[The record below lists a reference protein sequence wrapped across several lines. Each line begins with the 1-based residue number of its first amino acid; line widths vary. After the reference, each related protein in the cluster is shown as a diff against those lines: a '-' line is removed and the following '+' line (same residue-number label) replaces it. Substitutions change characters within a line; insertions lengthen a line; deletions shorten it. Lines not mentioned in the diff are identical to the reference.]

1 MTDAASPPTSRP
13 QATARSLA
21 APLGVPV
28 FRRIWLA
35 SLLTNFGLLIQGV
48 GAAWAMVQMTG
59 GRPDMVALVQT
70 ALMLP
75 IFLVSMAAGALA
87 DMFDRRKVGLFALAV
102 GTTGAASL
110 TVFAYAGLL
119 TPTMLLVF
127 TFAIG
132 TGMALFGPAWQAS
145 VAEQVPG
152 EILAQAVALN
162 SMSYNIARSFGP
174 AIGGVVVAAAGAV
187 AAFMVNALFY
197 LPLMI
202 VLATWKRHVAASRL
216 PPENIGRAL
225 HAGFRFIIHSPPVR
239 TALWRTFAMGLT
251 GASLSGLMPMIAKD
265 LLGGAA
271 EVYGLVLGA
280 FGVGAVLGALV
291 IGRIRAH
298 FTTEGAISLAALILG
313 LCMIGISFS
322 RSVPLTML
330 LLVMA
335 GGLWTQGITLFN
347 INIQLSAP
355 RWVAGRTLAAFQ
367 AAIAGGIALGSWLW
381 GMLAS
386 HQSVA
391 VALLF
396 SGLAIGATP
405 LLRLF
410 LRLPDGMPDTAQ
422 VALGEVDVALKLT
435 GRSGPIVIEIEYLVD
450 PDAARD
456 FYSVMLELEGVRH
469 RNGAF
474 GWSLARDIGDPR
486 LWTERFNCPTWHDY
500 LRLRDRNTR
509 DEMEIMDKA
518 RAFNLRE
525 GGTIIHR
532 RLERPFGSVRWR
544 AETRDEGMHEV
555 LPLTVGPN

>member
-1 MTDAASPPTSRP
+1 MAASATTPAADP
-13 QATARSLA
+13 QEPAKSLV
-21 APLGVPV
+21 APLRVRV

-48 GAAWAMVQMTG
+48 GAAWSMVQMTG

-87 DMFDRRKVGLFALAV
+87 DMFDRRKVALFALGV
-102 GTTGAASL
+102 GITGATTLSIL
-110 TVFAYAGLL
+110 SYLDHL
-119 TPTMLLVF
+119 TPTILLAF
-127 TFAIG
+127 TFTIG

-145 VAEQVPG
+145 VAEQVPVD
-152 EILAQAVALN
+152 ILPQAVALN

-174 AIGGVVVAAAGAV
+174 AIGGIVVAAAGAV
-187 AAFMVNALFY
+187 AAFTVNAVFY

-202 VLATWKRHVAASRL
+202 VLGTWHRTVAPSRL

-225 HAGFRFIIHSPPVR
+225 HAGFRFIVHSPPVR
-239 TALWRTFAMGLT
+239 TALWRTFAIGLT
-251 GASLSGLMPMIAKD
+251 GASISGLMPMIAKD
-265 LLGGAA
+265 LLGGTA

-280 FGVGAVLGALV
+280 FGIGAVLGAMVL
-291 IGRIRAH
+291 GRIRAR
-298 FTTEGAISLAALILG
+298 FTTEGAVSLSALILG
-313 LCMIGISFS
+313 LCIIAISFS
-322 RSVPLTML
+322 RSVPLTMA

-335 GGLWTQGITLFN
+335 GGLWTQSITLFN
-347 INIQLSAP
+347 IIIQLSAP
-355 RWVAGRTLAAFQ
+355 RWVAGRTLAAYQ
-367 AAIAGGIALGSWLW
+367 AAVAGGIALGSWLW
-381 GMLAS
+381 GM
-386 HQSVA
+386 VA
-391 VALLF
+391 AQQTVALALLL

-410 LRLPDGMPDTAQ
+410 LRLPEGMPDTAQ
-422 VALGEVDVALKLT
+422 VKQGEVDVALKLT
-435 GRSGPIVIEIEYLVD
+435 GRSGPIVVEVEYLVD
-450 PDAARD
+450 PDVARD

-474 GWSLARDIGDPR
+474 GWSLARDIADPR

-509 DEMEIMDKA
+509 DEMEIIERA

-525 GGTIIHR
+525 GGVIVHR
-532 RLERPFGSVRWR
+532 SLERPFGSVRWQ
-544 AETRDEGMHEV
+544 ADTRDEGLHDV